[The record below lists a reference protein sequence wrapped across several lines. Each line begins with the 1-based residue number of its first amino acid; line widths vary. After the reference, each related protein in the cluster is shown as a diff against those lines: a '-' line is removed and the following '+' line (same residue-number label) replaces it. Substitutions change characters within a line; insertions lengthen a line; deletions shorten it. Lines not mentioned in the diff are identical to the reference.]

1 MKISFKKVNKI
12 KFVIKGA
19 SVLQCMIKKILNI
32 SESNQNDI
40 NFLILHQASTFLIN
54 KISEKINFYKKKI
67 ILIINIFGNTNFA
80 SISETIFNSQKN
92 INNSKILISGFVV
105 WLSWGTALLNLNNKN
120 LQN

>member
-1 MKISFKKVNKI
+1 M
-12 KFVIKGA
+12 
-19 SVLQCMIKKILNI
+19 LQCMIKKILNI